1 MPVVKKTSNSAKKSK
16 VPRGTK
22 VDEELAKVYFQ
33 ASIKTHAGEKSMWAG
48 SFEPSAHTE
57 YILREG
63 FVEEEVVYSDC
74 LFKIFDEPL
83 VNAIDQYVKMKKST
97 KKYRVTEI
105 EIEFL
110 RDGYISIF
118 NNGQGIPIAQVPNA
132 KGEVV
137 WIPELIS
144 TEFLTGSNNVDDK
157 DRVIGG
163 TNGLGLSLCNVHS
176 KHFILETTDLKKKKH
191 YIQHCRDN
199 LSIIEPPIIKK
210 TSTEG
215 TKIKFLPD
223 YEKFSFDMKKN
234 YKDLLKVF
242 ESRAYQIAAHS
253 GIQVKFNGEIL
264 PVANIQSF
272 GEMFL
277 PSNRMIHTALKGK
290 KHNWDVVIGIS
301 NTEKFEC
308 ISIINGIHVKGGSH
322 INYIKN
328 LVINGLKTKA
338 EKLLKKYRKYK
349 KSMIENNLF
358 VLISGNIPNPGFN
371 SQTKTTIGGS
381 VDGYKQYTIKSSILE
396 KIWKLVEF
404 RLTELYLDK
413 QEKPKQKKTTTGIPG
428 YVKARYAGKRSVKC
442 SLLYVEGKS
451 ANSLARTGLTSKE
464 VPISFEY
471 YGTFEGG
478 MGLNALKFVK
488 ITGKSILREK
498 KINENVKWNNF
509 NAILNLDYDKTY
521 ETDKEFKTLNY
532 GCVISFVDQDLDGVG
547 QIHGILMSYIAL
559 FWPALIRRGFLK
571 RLATPVIRAVPRGK
585 GLTINFYDDV
595 EYRKWKNINF
605 GERQP
610 SGYIIKYY
618 KGLATNSEEEAID
631 IMKNALEQTMT
642 YSLDG
647 EASKNLNLYYGKT
660 PDLRKK
666 ELKINRDGDERLVS
680 DNKVITCS
688 EHLRYHTR
696 PFQLANVGR
705 TLRHI
710 VDGLIPSWRKIL
722 CAGIKKFT
730 NKNMELKVF
739 QFCGFVAEYTNYH
752 HGSASIEGAN
762 INMAQ
767 TYVGA
772 NNMPLFLPMS
782 MFGSRA
788 MMGKDRGAS
797 RYIKTKLNYDLCH
810 LLFREDDLPLL
821 EYTFDEGERNEP
833 INYVPTYPL
842 ALAESIHMPATGW
855 SYGAWARNPFQVIK
869 CIESLIKKTRK
880 TVPDLDFWGMGWKG
894 KVRKIYD
901 ERKNLKGEYLMGE
914 YTYNSKNNTIRIR
927 ELPYQV
933 GNESY
938 INKMLKKKLILGV
951 EDDSTTNQIDIKIKL
966 ISGAVDEMKKINR
979 SSDFDHI
986 EEYCLL
992 RKKMSHHLNFING
1005 GIVQECSNYKEILLV
1020 WFNKRRELYK
1030 KRIERLTILTRL
1042 RILILKEVIK
1052 FVKNYN
1058 KYNFGSM
1065 DEKKAI
1071 FVLERDG
1078 YIKCNKTLLDNPE
1091 FTPLSMLEKLILRS
1105 NLSYNYLLNIGPRQC
1120 LKSAREKRVECLT
1133 ELEKKLKYLEQPNTL
1148 ENMWLEEL
1156 SELKN
1161 LLTRVVKSP
1170 RGWLMN
1176 EKAMRFKK

>member
-1 MPVVKKTSNSAKKSK
+1 MPAVRKAAKAAKA
-16 VPRGTK
+16 K
-22 VDEELAKVYFQ
+22 VDKELAKVYFQ
-33 ASIKTHAGEKSMWAG
+33 ASIKNHAGEKSMWAG
-48 SFEPSAHTE
+48 SFEPSVHSE
-57 YILREG
+57 YILRDG
-63 FVEEEVVYSDC
+63 FVEEQVVYSDC

-110 RDGYISIF
+110 ENGYISIF
-118 NNGQGIPIAQVPNA
+118 NDGQGIPIAQVPNA
-132 KGEVV
+132 KGDPV

-144 TEFLTGSNNVDDK
+144 TEFLAGSNNVDDK
-157 DRVIGG
+157 DRIIGG

-199 LSIIEPPIIKK
+199 LSVIEPPTISKM
-210 TSTEG
+210 SRVG

-223 YEKFSFDMKKN
+223 YKKFGFDMKKN
-234 YKDLLKVF
+234 YNDLLKVF

-253 GIQVKFNGEIL
+253 GTQVKFNGEIL
-264 PVANIQSF
+264 PVKNIQTL

-277 PSNRMIHTALKGK
+277 PPKRMIFTTLKGEN
-290 KHNWDVVIGIS
+290 HDWDVVIGIS

-322 INYIKN
+322 INYIKE
-328 LVINGLKTKA
+328 LVISGLKPKA

-381 VDGYKQYTIKSSILE
+381 VDGYKQYTIKSSILD
-396 KIWKLVEF
+396 KIWKLIEF
-404 RLTELYLDK
+404 RITELYLDK
-413 QEKPKQKKTTTGIPG
+413 QEKPKQKKTTAGIPG
-428 YVKARYAGKRSVKC
+428 YTKARHAGKKEAMKC

-451 ANSLARTGLTSKE
+451 ANSLARKGLTSKE

-478 MGLNALKFVK
+478 MGLNALKFVN
-488 ITGKSILREK
+488 ITERSILREK
-498 KINENVKWNNF
+498 KLNDNVKWNNF

-521 ETDKEFKTLNY
+521 KTDKEFKTLNY

-547 QIHGILMSYIAL
+547 QIHGILMSHIAL

-571 RLATPVIRAVPRGK
+571 RLATPVIRAVPTGK
-585 GLTINFYDDV
+585 GLTINFYDDG
-595 EYRKWKNINF
+595 EYKRWKNKKF
-605 GERQP
+605 GNLQP
-610 SGYIIKYY
+610 KGYIIKYY

-631 IMKNALEQTMT
+631 IMRNASTQTMT
-642 YSLDG
+642 YSLDK
-647 EASKNLNLYYGKT
+647 EASKNLNLYYGKI

-666 ELKINRDGDERLVS
+666 ELKINRGVEEWIAP
-680 DNKVITCS
+680 DNKLMSCS

-696 PFQLANVGR
+696 AFQLANVGR

-722 CAGIKKFT
+722 CAGLKKFT

-788 MMGKDRGAS
+788 MMGKDHGAS

-810 LLFREDDLPLL
+810 LLFRKDDLPLL

-833 INYVPTYPL
+833 VNYVPTYPL

-855 SYGAWARNPFQVIK
+855 SYGTWARNPFQVIK

-880 TVPDLDFWGMGWKG
+880 SVPALDFWGMGWKG

-901 ERKNLKGEYLMGE
+901 EKKKLKGEYLMGE
-914 YTYNSKNNTIRIR
+914 YTYDSKKNTIRVT

-938 INKMLKKKLILGV
+938 INKMLKKKLISDV
-951 EDDSTTNQIDIKIKL
+951 EDDSTTDQIDIKIRLK
-966 ISGAVDEMKKINR
+966 SGAIDEMRELNK

-992 RKKMSHHLNFING
+992 RKKMSHHLNFIND
-1005 GIVQECSNYKEILLV
+1005 GIVQECSNYKEILLG
-1020 WFNKRRELYK
+1020 WFNKRRELYE

-1042 RILILKEVIK
+1042 RILIIKEVIK
-1052 FVKNYN
+1052 FVEKYN
-1058 KYNFGSM
+1058 KYKFGSM

-1071 FVLERDG
+1071 AVLNKDK

-1091 FTPLSMLEKLILRS
+1091 FAPVSKLEELILRGDS
-1105 NLSYNYLLNIGPRQC
+1105 SYNYLLNIGPRQC
-1120 LKSAREKRVECLT
+1120 LKSAREKRAERLA
-1133 ELEKKLKYLEQPNTL
+1133 ELEKKLNYLEKPNTL
-1148 ENMWLEEL
+1148 ENMWLGEL
-1156 SELKN
+1156 AELKE
-1161 LLTRVVKSP
+1161 LLTKVVKSP

-1176 EKAMRFKK
+1176 EKVMRFKK